1 MLTSGSKLLGKIRH
15 KCEESGM
22 IVLSVSPPTSII
34 KTVATTTIPSQQFIR
49 LGKEQTLCSLSR
61 FQVICRKFPRNI
73 TKIPSFPKFAEY
85 YVDKDGNKVAWQ
97 ATPERPISTN
107 WFRPE
112 SSRTCGDGSDDLCAN
127 LGDELGPM
135 LLLKLSGKSV
145 IENRYDAMDVV
156 VIGSVLNYI
165 VANYGDTVK
174 RVGHHN
180 VTVWGTVTK

>member
-1 MLTSGSKLLGKIRH
+1 MSRPPLSHDRSHSSNQFHRCFVVWSICWAVWMLTSGSKLLGKIRH
-15 KCEESGM
+15 KRKESGM

-107 WFRPE
+107 WF
-112 SSRTCGDGSDDLCAN
+112 
-127 LGDELGPM
+127 
-135 LLLKLSGKSV
+135 
-145 IENRYDAMDVV
+145 
-156 VIGSVLNYI
+156 
-165 VANYGDTVK
+165 
-174 RVGHHN
+174 
-180 VTVWGTVTK
+180 